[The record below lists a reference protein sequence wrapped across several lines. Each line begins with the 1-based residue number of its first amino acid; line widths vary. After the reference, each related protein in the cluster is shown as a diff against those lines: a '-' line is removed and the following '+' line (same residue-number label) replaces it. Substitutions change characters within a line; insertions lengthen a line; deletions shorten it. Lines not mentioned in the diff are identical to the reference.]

1 MNHHASPVRSGLDFL
16 RHVGFW
22 VLVLVAIYVVY
33 VLVDVTFWPDRDH
46 LHELAPRLPFL
57 VGQILPIAVFAATS
71 GRSGL
76 FGGFDG
82 GGRSHLW
89 IAVALLAGAAYAIT
103 ALVDPLLS
111 PFTGS
116 DALFPPSLDQAAEAA
131 RDAARNSTGP
141 EAEAYLREAGG
152 YLMRLV
158 VPFATAAIVFVAL
171 CRGRT
176 WFLRQHRYPRT
187 SVCQVCSRR
196 GLRRLLLGFPADWRY
211 FGQQPRPVRHR
222 VVCPGPGDATGHAAP
237 DNHGGRRVQLVD
249 GPLTLGK
256 RPGFDPELFRKGDPA
271 LFRRL
276 VREACPRML
285 AMIRCYASDDDHA
298 DELLQESWVQIYRQ
312 RARFSGRGSFPG
324 WALAVSR
331 NVCRMSVRGGSGMV
345 RVSLHDHA
353 GIPDGALGP
362 AARLARRRRAKALY
376 EALAKLTDRE
386 RQAIGLRLLEGRRA
400 AEVAELMGVKE
411 VSVRSLVQRGLKKL
425 RRMKSL
431 KRTITETEG
440 L

>member
-158 VPFATAAIVFVAL
+158 VPFATAAIVFVAAGL
-171 CRGRT
+171 GSFVSIGIRE
-176 WFLRQHRYPRT
+176 LP
-187 SVCQVCSRR
+187 SVRCVA
-196 GLRRLLLGFPADWRY
+196 GGVFAGFYWASLPI
-211 FGQQPRPVRHR
+211 
-222 VVCPGPGDATGHAAP
+222 GDILASNLDLSAI
-237 DNHGGRRVQLVD
+237 
-249 GPLTLGK
+249 
-256 RPGFDPELFRKGDPA
+256 A
-271 LFRRL
+271 LFAL
-276 VREACPRML
+276 VL
-285 AMIRCYASDDDHA
+285 AMPLVMP
-298 DELLQESWVQIYRQ
+298 LLIITV
-312 RARFSGRGSFPG
+312 G
-324 WALAVSR
+324 AVF
-331 NVCRMSVRGGSGMV
+331 NWW
-345 RVSLHDHA
+345 
-353 GIPDGALGP
+353 
-362 AARLARRRRAKALY
+362 
-376 EALAKLTDRE
+376 TDR
-386 RQAIGLRLLEGRRA
+386 
-400 AEVAELMGVKE
+400 
-411 VSVRSLVQRGLKKL
+411 
-425 RRMKSL
+425 
-431 KRTITETEG
+431 
-440 L
+440 